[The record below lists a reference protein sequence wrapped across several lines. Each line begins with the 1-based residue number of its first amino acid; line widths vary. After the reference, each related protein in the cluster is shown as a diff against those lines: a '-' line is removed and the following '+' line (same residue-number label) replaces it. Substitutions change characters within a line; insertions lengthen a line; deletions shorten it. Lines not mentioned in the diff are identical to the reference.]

1 MGKYNFDETV
11 DRRGTKAMKYDSLEE
26 LFGRP
31 DLKPMW
37 IADMEFA
44 VCPEITEALRRRID
58 HPVYGYS
65 CPGES
70 YWNSICAW
78 LRRRH
83 GLEVDRSWLAFVP
96 GVVRGISYA
105 LNYFTRP
112 GDKVV
117 IQPPVYHPFRLVAE
131 GNGRVVVENPLIAG
145 DDEFFY
151 RMDLE
156 GLEDIFAHQRPK
168 LMILCNPHNPV
179 GLQWDADTLRKVATL
194 ARRYGVIVLSDEI
207 HGDLMLRG
215 RRHIPFA
222 SVSDDAAAVS
232 VSFGAPSKT
241 FNIPGLVSS
250 WMIVP
255 HRGLREGFFHWMEV
269 NEFSSPFFSAT
280 VATEAAYEN
289 GEQWVDEML
298 SYLEGNI
305 DAVDEYLRREI
316 PVVRAVKPQASFLV
330 WLDCRQL
337 GLPQNE
343 LERLFIDGAGLALN
357 SGTMFGSQGE
367 GFMRL
372 NVATSRS
379 SLLQAMESLKT
390 AVNAMNAAVPVEAEC
405 EN

>member
-11 DRRGTKAMKYDSLEE
+11 DRRGTKAMKYDNLEE
-26 LFGRP
+26 LFGKP

-70 YWNSICAW
+70 YWNSICGW

-83 GLEVDRSWLAFVP
+83 GLQVDRSWLAFVP

-117 IQPPVYHPFRLVAE
+117 IQPPVYHPFRLVTE

-289 GEQWVDEML
+289 GEQWVNEL
-298 SYLEGNI
+298 LPYLEGNI

-316 PVVRAVKPQASFLV
+316 PDVKAVKPQASFLV
-330 WLDCRQL
+330 WLDCRDL
-337 GLPQNE
+337 GLTQDE

-372 NVATSRS
+372 NIATSRS
-379 SLLQAMESLKT
+379 SLMQAMESLKK
-390 AVNAMNAAVPVEAEC
+390 AVERMNATVHAEAEC

>member
-11 DRRGTKAMKYDSLEE
+11 DRRGTRAMKYDNLEE

-31 DLKPMW
+31 DLTPLW

-70 YWNSICAW
+70 YWSSICNW

-83 GLEVDRSWLAFVP
+83 GLEVDRSSLAFVP

-117 IQPPVYHPFRLVAE
+117 IQPPVYHPFRIVTE
-131 GNGRVVVENPLIAG
+131 GNGRVVVENPLIPG

-179 GLQWDADTLRKVATL
+179 GLQWDADTLRTVASL

-215 RRHIPFA
+215 RRHVPFA

-255 HRGLREGFFHWMEV
+255 HKGLREGFFHWMEV

-280 VATEAAYEN
+280 IATEAAYEN
-289 GEQWVDEML
+289 GEQWVDEL
-298 SYLEGNI
+298 LPYLEGNI
-305 DAVDEYLRREI
+305 DAVDEYLQREI
-316 PVVRAVKPQASFLV
+316 PVIKAVKPQASFLI
-330 WLDCRQL
+330 WLDCRGL
-337 GLPQNE
+337 GLSQPE

-357 SGTMFGSQGE
+357 SGTMFGPQGE

-372 NVATSRS
+372 NIATSRA
-379 SLLQAMESLKT
+379 SLLESMKSLKK
-390 AVNAMNAAVPVEAEC
+390 AVEAVTVEVAD
-405 EN
+405 